1 MFLAVWLF
9 GGLLSLTH
17 AAPLAGT
24 VITNQASMSYSDLL
38 SGAPVTVLSNT
49 VQATVQQAPAFTL
62 TASQTKNA
70 VLGTTVYFQHVLTN
84 TGNGT
89 DSFNL
94 AISDFFAG
102 GFNLSN
108 LILYPDANGDGVPD
122 SVTPVSSTGPLVA
135 GAAFR
140 FIAAANVSAVA
151 PPGAQDQLTV
161 TANGTATATP
171 APAQSN
177 TDTVVIANSLAA
189 LTLNKTFS
197 VASGPS
203 PASSVLVTI
212 TYANTGS
219 GAAANVAIND
229 VVGGVVLSPAYNGSG
244 FSYVPGSAVWSG
256 SGASP
261 LTDVAGNDPAGISY
275 QAITTGGVT
284 SINAV
289 LASLPAGATGTL
301 SFQVDVKPG
310 QAAGSATTQN
320 AATVSFFDGAAT
332 QNGASPVAAYN
343 VVVTPAGA
351 DLVLQKSHTRDFTVN
366 NNNFY
371 TLTVSNRGNQP
382 TNNVVTVTDTLPPGL
397 VFVPTLS
404 GGASWTCSGAG
415 QLVTCNSPTI
425 ISAQAGATPGVH
437 PNPLSIV
444 VRPNG
449 AVLTALPTTLTN
461 NAVVSGGGEPAANTG
476 NNAASDAT
484 VIQLPASLNGR
495 VWRDVNHDRIFN
507 AASESAFVLAGWR
520 VEVCARTDTVCD
532 AGTRLGTAL
541 TGTDGTYAIKDL
553 PAGDYKLQFR
563 DPNNNVINGTPVN
576 GDSGTP
582 QSGSTLDPNKRFLF
596 VTLKPGENLA
606 QQSLPL
612 DPSGVVYDSITRLPV
627 AGATVTLIGPPGFDA
642 DRYLLG
648 GKDNVNQVT
657 GPTGLYQFV
666 LLAGFPSGNYSLKVV
681 PPAGYQAAPSALFP
695 PLPGALTPPVGC
707 TLPSPQVCSVDPNNL
722 PTAPPK
728 NVAPHYF
735 MSFVLSAGNP
745 DVVNNH
751 IPIDPLGAGA
761 ASGLLVSKSSN
772 KTVAEIGDFVDYAV
786 KVQNGSAGALPAV
799 VLRDSLPFGF
809 SYVAGSARLNGVAVN
824 PLGPG
829 PTAVFDLGT
838 LAVNT
843 TATLSYR
850 ARLIP
855 GAQLGD
861 GINRAQAASGALQ
874 SNLASVQ
881 VKVQGGVFSDKAFVI
896 GKVFVDCNL
905 NGVQDAGDMGVP
917 GVRLFLQDG
926 TNITTDSEGK
936 YSLYGLMPR
945 THVLK
950 VDNTTLPLGAQLVVI
965 ANRQSGDAGSRF
977 VDLKKGELHK
987 ADFALDCSPEI
998 LGAVSQR
1005 RAATS
1010 ESSSETERVLKERLR
1025 PEGTPI
1031 PSSDLRGLPAAG
1043 VVGGTPGTPSGTQG
1057 GAAPVS
1063 RFESVTPGPLTS
1075 KNSNLPA
1082 TPAPAAAALPL
1093 DQMIAGLDSA
1103 LGFVGLKDG
1112 DTLPY
1117 AQTAVR
1123 VKGQLGGAFK
1133 LMVNGVDI
1141 GSTRIG
1147 TKLTLE
1153 DRQIQ
1158 IWEYIGVALKP
1169 GANALVV
1176 TQLDSFGNARGSQTV
1191 SVIAPSDLGKIVI
1204 EAPKDVPADGRS
1216 LLKIKV
1222 KLTDDKGVPVTVRT
1236 ALTLE
1241 SSRARWQVEDINP
1254 AEPGIQVFIEGGTA
1268 EFTLLVPHEA
1278 GEDTLRVTSGILKTE
1293 HRIGFLPDLRPMI
1306 AAGVIEGA
1314 INFRSLNLR
1323 NVASPRQRDSF
1334 EQEIQ
1339 RFSYSSSDGKTTAA
1353 ARAAL
1358 FLKGKVKGD
1367 YLLTLA
1373 YDSDKNLK
1381 DRLFRDIQPD
1391 EFYPIYGD
1399 SSVRGF
1405 DAQSTQRLYV
1415 RVDKGRSFVLYGD
1428 FLTSKPSEARKLA
1441 DYSRSLTGVQQHYEN
1456 DKVSI
1461 NTFASQ
1467 DTFRQLVEEFPAN
1480 GTSGPFLLANRNSV
1494 INSEKI
1500 EILTRDRH
1508 QPAVVL
1514 KAEPQA
1520 RFSDYEIE
1528 VFTGRILFKG
1538 PIASLDENLNPK
1550 SIRVIYEVDQG
1561 GEKFW
1566 IGGANAQVKLTDRVE
1581 VGASVVDDRNPQA
1594 PYRLSGLNTTL
1605 KFDDKTFLIGEIA
1618 RSTSVAGTGEA
1629 RRIELRRD
1637 DAKFN
1642 MRLSAGKADVEFENP
1657 SSQLSKGRTEV
1668 TGRAAYKVTPRT
1680 TLSAEALYTAD
1691 ALTQGRRAGVLLKA
1705 EHALEGG
1712 AKIEVG
1718 VRNTHETL
1726 ASAQPGVTPQG
1737 AVPNEITTARVRVTA
1752 PVPHV
1757 PQANVYGEYE
1767 QSLSESD
1774 KKVAALGGDY
1784 LLPGRGKLYARHE
1797 FISSLSSPFALNQT
1811 QRNNVT
1817 VFGIDTD
1824 YAKDKHAFSEYRMRD
1839 AIDGRTSEAAIGLR
1853 NGWQV
1858 AEGLRLN
1865 TTAERVHALSGS
1877 HANESV
1883 AYTAGL
1889 DYTANPRLKASTRL
1903 EWRHG
1908 AQSNSLLGSIGV
1920 ANKLDD
1926 EWTMLARGIHSVV
1939 ETKGATPGERYQ
1951 TRVQAGLAYRDLA
1964 TDRWNSLGR
1973 VEYRNEDDSTQPGL
1987 RLKRA
1992 LTLGSLHFNYQP
2004 DSSMLISGRFAT
2016 KAVHEDSTGL
2026 TSSSKVSLLSGRMTV
2041 DFARDWDF
2049 GIHASMLGSRNF
2061 SDRQFG
2067 LGVEVGY
2074 QLASNTWLSAGYNIF
2089 GFREKDLTSDPT
2101 DRGAYIRLRYKFDED
2116 VFKSKK
2122 DKPAP
2127 VYSETL
2133 RPKDEQS
2140 ASAGR

>member
-1 MFLAVWLF
+1 VVAGARDAKDKFVNLFLTLSKLLKASAAALFLAV
-9 GGLLSLTH
+9 GLLALLQSVAH

-24 VITNQASMSYSDLL
+24 VITNQASATYAD
-38 SGAPVTVLSNT
+38 PVTGTTSIVSNA

-62 TASQTKNA
+62 TATQSKNVVPGA
-70 VLGTTVYFQHVLTN
+70 TVYFPHVLTN

-94 AISDFFAG
+94 AISDIFAG

-108 LILYPDANGDGVPD
+108 LNLYLDANGDGLPD
-122 SVTPVSSTGPLVA
+122 STASISSTGPLA
-135 GAAFR
+135 PGAVFR
-140 FIAAANVSAVA
+140 FVSAANA
-151 PPGAQDQLTV
+151 PLTATPGTQDQLTV
-161 TANGTATATP
+161 TAAGTATSAP
-171 APAQSN
+171 APAQIN
-177 TDTVVIANSLAA
+177 TDTVI
-189 LTLNKTFS
+189 
-197 VASGPS
+197 
-203 PASSVLVTI
+203 I
-212 TYANTGS
+212 
-219 GAAANVAIND
+219 
-229 VVGGVVLSPAYNGSG
+229 
-244 FSYVPGSAVWSG
+244 
-256 SGASP
+256 
-261 LTDVAGNDPAGISY
+261 
-275 QAITTGGVT
+275 
-284 SINAV
+284 
-289 LASLPAGATGTL
+289 
-301 SFQVDVKPG
+301 
-310 QAAGSATTQN
+310 
-320 AATVSFFDGAAT
+320 ATVS
-332 QNGASPVAAYN
+332 
-343 VVVTPAGA
+343 AGP
-351 DLVLQKSHTRDFTVN
+351 DLTLQKSHIGDFTVN
-366 NNNFY
+366 NNNAY
-371 TLTVSNRGNQP
+371 TLTVRNIGNQP
-382 TNNVVTVTDTLPPGL
+382 TNNVVTVTDKLPPGL
-397 VFVPTLS
+397 VFVPTQS
-404 GGASWTCSGAG
+404 GGASWTCSAVS
-415 QLVTCNSPTI
+415 QVVTCNSPTI
-425 ISAQAGATPGVH
+425 IAAQAGATPGVH
-437 PNPLSIV
+437 PNPLTLT
-444 VRPNG
+444 VRPDS
-449 AVLTALPTTLTN
+449 AVLTALPVTLTN
-461 NAVVSGGGEPAANTG
+461 NAVVSGGGEPAFNNG
-476 NNAASDAT
+476 NNTAADAT

-495 VWRDVNHDRIFN
+495 VWLDLNHDRIFN
-507 AASESAFVLAGWR
+507 VGTESAYPVVGWR
-520 VEVCARTDTVCD
+520 VDVCALTDVVCD
-532 AGTRLGTAL
+532 ATTRFGTAL
-541 TGTDGTYAIKDL
+541 TNADGTYVVKNL
-553 PAGDYKLQFR
+553 PYGDYKLQFR
-563 DPNNNVINGTPVN
+563 DPSNNVVNGPPVN

-582 QSGSTLDPNKRFLF
+582 QTGSTLDPQKRFLF
-596 VTLKPGENLA
+596 VTLKPGDNLV

-612 DPSGVVYDSITRLPV
+612 DPSGVVYDSLTRKPV
-627 AGATVTLIGPPGFDA
+627 AGATVTLIGPPDFDA
-642 DRYLLG
+642 DKFLLG
-648 GKDNVNQVT
+648 GKANKTQVT
-657 GPTGLYQFV
+657 GPTGFYQY
-666 LLAGFPSGNYSLKVV
+666 LLLSGFPPGNYSLQVV
-681 PPAGYQAAPSALFP
+681 PPAGYKPGVSGLFP
-695 PLPGALTPPVGC
+695 PLAGALTPPAGC
-707 TLPSPQVCSVDPNNL
+707 ASASLQVCSVDPNNL
-722 PTAPPK
+722 PTAPQAG
-728 NVAPHYF
+728 VAPHYF
-735 MSFVLSAGNP
+735 LSFVLNSRSP

-751 IPIDPLGAGA
+751 IPLDPLGAA
-761 ASGLLVSKSSN
+761 AAGGLLVSKASN
-772 KTVAEIGDFVDYAV
+772 KQLAEIGDFVDYSV
-786 KVQNGSAGALPAV
+786 KVQNGSAGALPSV

-809 SYVAGSARLNGVAVN
+809 SYVTGSARLDGVAVN
-824 PLGPG
+824 PVGPG
-829 PTAVFDLGT
+829 QTAVFTVGT
-838 LAVNT
+838 LAPST
-843 TATLSYR
+843 TATLTYR

-861 GINRAQAASGALQ
+861 GINRAQATSGATQ
-874 SNLASVQ
+874 SNVASVQ
-881 VKVQGGVFSDKAFVI
+881 VKLQGGVFSDKAFVI
-896 GKVFVDCNL
+896 GKVFLDCNL
-905 NGVQDAGDMGVP
+905 NGVQDAGELGVP
-917 GVRLFLQDG
+917 GVRLFMQDG

-936 YSLYGLMPR
+936 YSLYGLLPR

-950 VDNTTLPLGAQLVVI
+950 VDNTTLPLGAQGVVI

-987 ADFALDCSPEI
+987 ADFALVCTPAI
-998 LGAVSQR
+998 LEAVAQR
-1005 RAATS
+1005 RAATAAVS
-1010 ESSSETERVLKERLR
+1010 QETERVLKERLR

-1031 PSSDLRGLPAAG
+1031 IAADVRGLAATG
-1043 VVGGTPGTPSGTQG
+1043 VVGGTPGTQQP
-1057 GAAPVS
+1057 GAAAS

-1075 KNSNLPA
+1075 KNSNLPS
-1082 TPAPAAAALPL
+1082 TPAPSAAALPL
-1093 DQMIAGLDSA
+1093 GKMIEGLDNA
-1103 LGFVGLKDG
+1103 LGFIGLRDG

-1123 VKGQLGGAFK
+1123 VKGQLGGTFTLA
-1133 LMVNGVDI
+1133 VNGVDI
-1141 GSTRIG
+1141 GSTRVG
-1147 TKLTLE
+1147 TKLALE

-1176 TQLDSFGNARGSQTV
+1176 TQLDSFGNARGAQTINL
-1191 SVIAPSDLGKIVI
+1191 IAPADLGKIVI

-1268 EFTLLVPHEA
+1268 EFMLQVPHEA
-1278 GEDTLRVTSGILKTE
+1278 GDDTLRISSGILKTE
-1293 HRIGFLPDLRPMI
+1293 HKIGFLPDLRPMI

-1339 RFSYSSSDGKTTAA
+1339 RFSYSSDDGKTTAA

-1467 DTFRQLVEEFPAN
+1467 DTFRQLVEEFAAN
-1480 GTSGPFLLANRNSV
+1480 GTSGPFLLANLKGV

-1500 EILTRDRH
+1500 EIITRDRH

-1528 VFTGRILFKG
+1528 MFTGRILFKG

-1594 PYRLSGLNTTL
+1594 PYRLSGANMTL
-1605 KFDDKTFLIGEIA
+1605 KFDEKTFLIGEIA
-1618 RSTSVAGTGEA
+1618 RSSSVAGSGEA

-1642 MRLSAGKADVEFENP
+1642 LRLSAGKADKEFENP

-1691 ALTQGRRAGVLLKA
+1691 AITDGRRAGVLLKA

-1712 AKIEVG
+1712 AKIEFG

-1726 ASAQPGVTPQG
+1726 ASAQPSVTPQG
-1737 AVPNEITTARVRVTA
+1737 AVPNEITTARVRVSA
-1752 PVPHV
+1752 PIPNVPK
-1757 PQANVYGEYE
+1757 ANVYGEYE
-1767 QSLSESD
+1767 QSLTDSD

-1784 LLPGRGKLYARHE
+1784 QLPGRGKLYARHE

-1858 AEGLRLN
+1858 ADGLRLS
-1865 TTAERVHALSGS
+1865 TTTERVYALSGS
-1877 HANESV
+1877 NANESL
-1883 AYTAGL
+1883 AYTVGM
-1889 DYTANPRLKASTRL
+1889 DYTANPRLKASSRV

-1908 AQSNSLLGSIGV
+1908 AQSNSLLGSVGV

-1926 EWTMLARGIHSVV
+1926 EWTMLARGVHSVV

-1951 TRVQAGLAYRDLA
+1951 TRVQAGLAYRDSA
-1964 TDRWNSLGR
+1964 TDKWNSLGR
-1973 VEYRNEDDSTQPGL
+1973 VEYRNEDDSTQLGL

-2004 DSSMLISGRFAT
+2004 DSTMLFSGRYAS
-2016 KAVHEDSTGL
+2016 KYVHEDSSGL
-2026 TSSSKVSLLSGRMTV
+2026 ASSSRVSLLAGRMTV
-2041 DFARDWDF
+2041 DFATDWDF

-2067 LGVEVGY
+2067 LGAEVGY
-2074 QLASNTWLSAGYNIF
+2074 QLASNTWLSAGYNLF
-2089 GFREKDLTSDPT
+2089 GFKEKDLTSDPT

-2116 VFKSKK
+2116 LFKSKK

-2133 RPKDEQS
+2133 RPKDEQR